1 MQVSGRYVGHR
12 DFRRA
17 KSDKTMNNDLDPVQS
32 ASQQQFDRQSK
43 RYGKRHILADTSDVA
58 DLIARVPPLATRR
71 ALDVAAGAGH
81 TGLYLAAKGWQVTL
95 ADISMS
101 MLKRASELAEER
113 GLKVEVRQH
122 VAESFPYGDQSFDL
136 VTCRVAPHHFSDPA
150 AFVRESARVLTPD
163 GSLAV
168 IDGTVADGEA
178 EAEEWLHHLE
188 KLRDPSHH
196 RYVTPDQWRAMC
208 KQAGLSVVHCE
219 LRPMLQP
226 DLDWYFYTAGTKPEN
241 REAVLQLIETAPE
254 SARRLFQ
261 LRDERAAGGKV
272 TWYWQRM
279 SLLAVKGGT
288 EEEP

>member
-1 MQVSGRYVGHR
+1 MSEL
-12 DFRRA
+12 
-17 KSDKTMNNDLDPVQS
+17 NLVQA
-32 ASQQQFDRQSK
+32 ASQQQFDRQSTH
-43 RYGKRHILADTSDVA
+43 YGKGHILADTADVA
-58 DLIARVPPLATRR
+58 ELIALVPPRATKR

-95 ADISMS
+95 ADISVS

-122 VAESFPYGDQSFDL
+122 AAESLPYLDQSFDL

-150 AFVRESARVLTPD
+150 AFVRESARVLAAD

-168 IDGTVADGEA
+168 IDGTVADGQSEA
-178 EAEEWLHHLE
+178 EAWLHQVE

-196 RYVTPDQWRAMC
+196 RFVTPAQWRAMC
-208 KQAGLSVVHCE
+208 QREGLSIEYCE

-226 DLDWYFYTAGTKPEN
+226 DLDWYFCTAATKPEN
-241 REAVLQLIETAPE
+241 RDAVLHLIETAPD

-261 LRDERAAGGKV
+261 LRDDRTTGGKI

-288 EEEP
+288 AKQP